1 MKKFCC
7 SILLLCSFSFGLV
20 AQTDPLRD
28 KLNLIFANINKS
40 QVPTGFLE
48 EYGVHLVPL
57 DVFPG
62 ILTDSNKVNIY
73 AWRQVYA
80 TLQSSRIHGTNPLND
95 VEAVNASIENAGLRA
110 WRIG

>member
-1 MKKFCC
+1 MKKCLICTFIFL
-7 SILLLCSFSFGLV
+7 SSVVF
-20 AQTDPLRD
+20 AQTDALRD
-28 KLNLIFANINKS
+28 KLNLVFSNINKS
-40 QVPTGFLE
+40 QIPTGFLE

-57 DVFPG
+57 DVWNG
-62 ILTDSNKVNIY
+62 VLTDSNKVNIY